1 MRNTSLKSSPLS
13 VMKMICI
20 VFVIVCSLASFVC
33 ANEPSAIE
41 SSKVIQISM
50 LSNWENT
57 PLYLE
62 AGEFLQ
68 EQDSTLF
75 WNFIDEYIKHVNKD
89 SNEKEQYDGIFKTL
103 DIITSGYPE
112 AKRALLKDML
122 SIRLSLRYYTA
133 KVETMRQVVKS
144 KLVDK
149 DLLDTGIIQYNNKYL
164 KDVSMVPLEMSI
176 TNLKP
181 SEDQQTISMD
191 SYEFDHIYPGNVNPV
206 EMVDGVKKEVPV
218 VVLYTNILSE
228 HFKTSHNT
236 LKYLAR
242 FGKIRYIIRY
252 IVSDSTEKVHLQG
265 YGFDLA
271 IKNLEYKVM
280 DDSAIKKDIKDGGE
294 SKTVVTIPDED
305 VKGFNFHKL
314 QKRKP
319 ELTSKLSTFRSY
331 LMAKSQESA
340 ELKVW
345 EMKDLGVQTAQKIST
360 SMDPLRSLKY
370 INQNFPSIVQSL
382 ARTAVNESL
391 RTIIESVQK
400 TIPSTETTF
409 LLNGLA
415 VEIDSLNP
423 IELSKILFKELEC
436 TSSIQG
442 LGVSA
447 LSVQKMIAATA
458 DSIPL
463 RFNLL
468 PDKDE
473 ADIFVYLN
481 NLETDYTY
489 TSKWVKSIAA
499 LGASVGK
506 PDDLFIAKNL
516 MTTVL
521 ILDMADENSLALISE
536 LQNMIHTLVPTRF
549 AIVLKTSRPADA
561 PAEASDPADIA
572 KIFLALRKSSLG
584 NRGAMFFFSA
594 LSYFKRVYSPS
605 GHVTINIIHSAFQ
618 AVLNQMGGNLRNL
631 QQVLAST
638 EYDEMFAKSNQYVS
652 RLGLDSSL
660 PQLFI
665 NGRVIATNTRS
676 MGTTL
681 PIALFDEFEQLKPLY
696 KSGEIS
702 DTTQDYFS
710 AILGS
715 KHWAEIGNP
724 LLTQFSVEI
733 GQTGVQQVYK
743 RLSSAS
749 NSLTKEKESSNIIK
763 ELVYFS
769 HPESKGDQELLSVI
783 VVGDFDQ
790 TKTQQIALQLLKKVA
805 ASPESKTRVALLPT
819 AIDQLPSS
827 HSIGKLLS
835 ITKKYKKQLV
845 LSEVIRVLEA
855 AISTGRKWSGIQS
868 IIQDLSIKIERNDVW
883 VSQSDNVFSLS
894 SSIAK
899 NYLDINVSL
908 LEPVQL
914 LLNGRVIEPQ
924 FEDVS
929 AFVKESFAIQE
940 TIELLKAKSIQ
951 DILLQDSQVAKEQI
965 PTLISNIRSLL
976 GYYVDTGASRAKI
989 PRSIPVSFTHA
1000 PANYE
1005 NTPIRMTL
1013 LINPLSKVAQSLVPI
1028 VQKFSDKMNIAVD
1041 VILNPPT
1048 QVSDMPMK
1056 NYYSYVINLDSE
1068 FDKKTGEFI
1077 SIPEGF
1083 ITGLPESRVLTFAI
1097 DVPSSWL
1104 VQPIVAKYDL
1114 DNIRLKDLGEESV
1127 LEAVFELEN
1136 IVIEGSC
1143 TDAYGQPP
1151 AGLELV
1157 LQPVATKSRVPQDT
1171 IVMSNVGYYQLKSNP
1186 GLWRLEI
1193 AQGRSSE
1200 IMSILDRAT
1209 NKPIEY
1215 TEISVD
1221 SLYQGV
1227 RKLHVVR
1234 KPGQENKPILA
1245 PVGEVDKKKAAAA
1258 AAEAEKAKESD
1269 GFFSGLFGGGKKQ
1282 DAVAKKEQKETIH
1295 IFSVASGHLYERFL
1309 KIMMLSVIKNTESPV
1324 KFWFLKNYLSPN
1336 FKEFI
1341 PKMAAEYGFEYE
1353 LVTYKW
1359 PWWLRKQTEKQ
1370 RIIWSY
1376 KILFL
1381 DVLFPLNIP
1390 KIIFVDADQVVRT
1403 DMKELWDMDLQ
1414 GASLG
1419 YTPFCDSNT
1428 ETEGFRFWKTGYW
1441 RDHLRGRPYHISALY
1456 VVDLMRFRKLSAGDH
1471 LRSTY
1476 DQLSRDANSLA
1487 NLDQDLPNYL
1497 QHHVR
1502 IHSLPQ
1508 EWLWCETW
1516 CDQKSKGKAKTI
1528 DLCNNPLTK
1537 TPKLE
1542 NAVRIIDEWTSLDNE
1557 AKQLSEKFE
1566 PIIEKEQAE
1575 IIQQDEPKRIKNNE
1589 YIEDILG
1596 TINDAQKD
1604 LF

>member
-1 MRNTSLKSSPLS
+1 MGRLICVVVVLALCCTTFVSS
-13 VMKMICI
+13 
-20 VFVIVCSLASFVC
+20 
-33 ANEPSAIE
+33 NEPAIE
-41 SSKVIQISM
+41 SSKVIQMSM
-50 LSNWENT
+50 LSNWDNT

-62 AGEFLQ
+62 ASEFLQ
-68 EQDSTLF
+68 EQDSLLF
-75 WNFIDEYIKHVNKD
+75 WNFIGEYGNHVTGK
-89 SNEKEQYDGIFKTL
+89 SNEKEQYEGIFKTL
-103 DIITSGYPE
+103 DIITSDLSD
-112 AKRALLKDML
+112 AKKTLLKDML

-133 KVETMRQVVKS
+133 KVETMRQVVKN
-144 KLVDK
+144 KLNGDELVS
-149 DLLDTGIIQYNNKYL
+149 GVIQYNSKFL
-164 KDVSMVPLEMSI
+164 TDITMVPLEMSI
-176 TNLKP
+176 NNLKQDP
-181 SEDQQTISMD
+181 NQKEISMD
-191 SYEFDHIYPGNVNPV
+191 SYQFDHQYPGNINPV
-206 EMVDGVKKEVPV
+206 QMVDGVKKEIPTI
-218 VVLYTNILSE
+218 VLYSDILSE
-228 HFKTSHNT
+228 HFKTCHNT

-242 FGKIRYIIRY
+242 FGKIRYIFRY
-252 IVSDSTEKVHLQG
+252 IVPDSNDKVHLQG
-265 YGFDLA
+265 FGFDLA

-280 DDSAIKKDIKDGGE
+280 DDSAIKKDIKQDGE

-331 LMAKSQESA
+331 LMAKSQENA

-345 EMKDLGVQTAQKIST
+345 EMKDLGTQTAQKISS

-382 ARTAVNESL
+382 ARTTVNETL
-391 RTIIESVQK
+391 KATLESVQK
-400 TIPSTETTF
+400 TIASTETMF
-409 LLNGLA
+409 LLNGLQ
-415 VEIDSLNP
+415 IDIDTLNP
-423 IELSKILFKELEC
+423 IELSKILLKEFEC
-436 TSSIQG
+436 TSAIQG
-442 LGVSA
+442 LGVSPSA
-447 LSVQKMIAATA
+447 VQKMISVSAE
-458 DSIPL
+458 SVPL
-463 RFNLL
+463 RFNIL

-473 ADIFVYLN
+473 SNVFTFMN
-481 NLETDYTY
+481 NLQTDYTY
-489 TSKWVKSIAA
+489 TSKWTKSVSA
-499 LGASVGK
+499 LGQVVGK
-506 PDDLFIAKNL
+506 PDDLYVAKNL
-516 MTTVL
+516 MTTVFV
-521 ILDMADENSLALISE
+521 LDMSDDSTFTILSE
-536 LQNMIHTLVPTRF
+536 IQNMVHSLVPSRF
-549 AIVLKTSRPADA
+549 AIVLKTTPRDNA
-561 PAEASDPADIA
+561 PVEASNPADIA
-572 KIFLALRKSSLG
+572 KVFMALRKSSLG

-594 LSYFKRVYSPS
+594 LGYFKRVYNPT
-605 GHVTINIIHSAFQ
+605 GPITINTIHNAFQ
-618 AVLNQMGGNLRNL
+618 AVVNQMGGTVRNL

-638 EYDEMFAKSNQYVS
+638 EYDEMLHQSNQYIE
-652 RLGLDSSL
+652 RLGLASL
-660 PQLFI
+660 PQVFL
-665 NGRVIATNTRS
+665 NGRLLPGQGKEITS
-676 MGTTL
+676 TL
-681 PIALFDEFEQLKPLY
+681 PMALFDEFEQLKPLY
-696 KSGEIS
+696 KAGDIS
-702 DTTQDYFS
+702 DSTQDYFQ
-710 AILGS
+710 AILSS
-715 KHWAEIGNP
+715 KHWSETGNP
-724 LLTQFSVEI
+724 LLEQFSLEI
-733 GQTGVQQVYK
+733 AQAGVNQQYQ
-743 RLSSAS
+743 RLSSAT
-749 NSLTKEKESSNIIK
+749 NSHTREKESSNILK
-763 ELVYFS
+763 DLVYFN
-769 HPESKGDQELLSVI
+769 HPDANKEEELVSVI
-783 VVGDFDQ
+783 VAGDYDQ
-790 TKTQQIALQLLKKVA
+790 TKTQQIALALLKKVV
-805 ASPESKTRVALLPT
+805 ASPESKTRVALLPM

-835 ITKKYKKQLV
+835 VAKHYRKQLV
-845 LSEVIRVLEA
+845 VSEVIRILEA
-855 AISTGRKWSGIQS
+855 AIASGKKWSGIQS
-868 IIQDLSIKIERNDVW
+868 IIQDLDIKIPRNDVW

-899 NYLDINVSL
+899 NYLGVAASL
-908 LEPVQL
+908 EQPVHL
-914 LLNGRVIEPQ
+914 LMNGRLVKPA
-924 FEDVS
+924 FKDASTYVS
-929 AFVKESFAIQE
+929 GSFAILE
-940 TIELLKAKSIQ
+940 KIESLKAKPIR
-951 DILLQDSQVAKEQI
+951 DILSQDGKKENVSG
-965 PTLISNIRSLL
+965 LLSNIRSLL
-976 GYYVDTGASRAKI
+976 GHYVDSDQTRTKI
-989 PRSIPVSFTHA
+989 PKSIPISFTHS
-1000 PANYE
+1000 PKGHE
-1005 NTPIRMTL
+1005 NTPVRMTL
-1013 LINPLSKVAQSLVPI
+1013 LVNPLSKVAQSLVPI
-1028 VQKFSDKMNIAVD
+1028 VQKFSDKMKIAVD

-1048 QVSDMPMK
+1048 QISDMPMK

-1068 FDKKTGEFI
+1068 FDKTTGEFV
-1077 SIPEGF
+1077 SVPEGF
-1083 ITGLPESRVLTFAI
+1083 ITGLPESRVLTLAI

-1143 TDAYGQPP
+1143 TDVYGQPP
-1151 AGLELV
+1151 AGLEIV

-1171 IVMSNVGYYQLKSNP
+1171 IVMSNLGYYQLKSNP

-1193 AQGRSSE
+1193 DQGRSSE
-1200 IMSILDRAT
+1200 IMSIFDIHTA
-1209 NKPIEY
+1209 KSIQY

-1221 SLYQGV
+1221 SLYQGI
-1227 RKLHVVR
+1227 RKLFVAR
-1234 KPGQENKPILA
+1234 KPGQEGKPILA
-1245 PVGEVDKKKAAAA
+1245 PIGEKSKKAAAE
-1258 AAEAEKAKESD
+1258 AEKEKAKESD
-1269 GFFSGLFGGGKKQ
+1269 GFFSGLFGGNKKDNDKQ
-1282 DAVAKKEQKETIH
+1282 DAVAKKEKKETIH

-1390 KIIFVDADQVVRT
+1390 KIIFVDADQVVRA
-1403 DMKELWDMDLQ
+1403 DMKELWDMDLH

-1428 ETEGFRFWKTGYW
+1428 DTEGFRFWKSGYW

-1456 VVDLMRFRKLSAGDH
+1456 VVDLERFRKLSAGDQ

-1497 QHHVR
+1497 QHNVR

-1516 CDQKSKGKAKTI
+1516 CDQKSKTKAKTI

-1557 AKQLSEKFE
+1557 AKQLSDKFE
-1566 PIIEKEQAE
+1566 PIIEREQAE
-1575 IIQQDEPKRIKNNE
+1575 IINQDEPKKIKNNE
-1589 YIEDILG
+1589 YIDDILG